1 MARCI
6 PSSLSG
12 CDSPFSRWH
21 AESGKGANGRN
32 AGNTNGIDIIFRSS
46 RSISS
51 LSLSSSPS
59 KPSLFSFS
67 LRENSQSFL
76 FFFQVHALMSVL
88 RFLGVVCRSCSLL
101 TLDLPDNF
109 HPRMLASL
117 LRLLQVSGDNAP
129 TNIKQLTGEG
139 STLHS
144 AKETADSS
152 PQQTPATTSRISEV
166 MMCLFQGCSK
176 DALLPLL
183 QALCEE
189 LVSSARLSPDC
200 TQSLFSFLVHSN

>member
-1 MARCI
+1 MTKWQYSYLTWYNIILYFFHLFARNQSPVIRSIRYRADSIGAKYNTIIFSFFQEVEFCSWRRPRFVMARCI

-76 FFFQVHALMSVL
+76 FFFSGSRPDVRPPFSWCRVSLVFVADARSSRQLPPAHARITASFASSV
-88 RFLGVVCRSCSLL
+88 GW
-101 TLDLPDNF
+101 
-109 HPRMLASL
+109 
-117 LRLLQVSGDNAP
+117 
-129 TNIKQLTGEG
+129 
-139 STLHS
+139 
-144 AKETADSS
+144 
-152 PQQTPATTSRISEV
+152 
-166 MMCLFQGCSK
+166 
-176 DALLPLL
+176 
-183 QALCEE
+183 
-189 LVSSARLSPDC
+189 
-200 TQSLFSFLVHSN
+200 